1 MRLRVAALA
10 LATSG
15 AALGLPP
22 LGRPLPIE
30 PGVHGIS
37 APLWLMRPAPV
48 EPSDAE
54 HEPRRIPLG
63 ALAGAEQDPVVQ
75 RALPALL
82 AAPATV
88 SFDGIG
94 LGTVSVPSAQA
105 FQVEVDPPD
114 PSGDIGPNH
123 YVQSVNSSFAVF
135 SRTGTL
141 LLGPVPTRTVFA
153 GLSVAC

>member
-10 LATSG
+10 LAASG

-22 LGRPLPIE
+22 IGRPLEIE
-30 PGVHGIS
+30 PGIRGSSV
-37 APLWLMRPAPV
+37 PLWLMRPAPV
-48 EPSDAE
+48 EASADE
-54 HEPRRIPLG
+54 HEPRRIPL
-63 ALAGAEQDPVVQ
+63 AAVAGAEQDPVVQ

-105 FQVEVDPPD
+105 FRVESDPPD

-123 YVQSVNSSFAVF
+123 YVQIVNSSFAVF

-141 LLGPVPTRTVFA
+141 LLGPLPTSTVFA
-153 GLSVAC
+153 G